1 MSVPLILFIIS
12 KMALWI
18 CYQTLERARCQKRTQ
33 RQRKK
38 NRNLHRFRV
47 FIVLWMGLCSISNGK
62 HINYSN
68 PNEWARWEP
77 TTSGKMGECL
87 ARISN
92 STAYMLLKY
101 DVVESSSE
109 NEANSHVWRAKKH
122 HIFLHD
128 YYAASNMLHPSHNFF
143 SIHNFT
149 QNVNWLTEM
158 EFIHF

>member
-1 MSVPLILFIIS
+1 
-12 KMALWI
+12 
-18 CYQTLERARCQKRTQ
+18 
-33 RQRKK
+33 
-38 NRNLHRFRV
+38 
-47 FIVLWMGLCSISNGK
+47 
-62 HINYSN
+62 
-68 PNEWARWEP
+68 
-77 TTSGKMGECL
+77 
-87 ARISN
+87 
-92 STAYMLLKY
+92 MLLKY
-101 DVVESSSE
+101 YVVESSSE